1 MKNIDRQTLFTA
13 LAFFAVVQNG
23 KDAADHQTAEQIR
36 QLAGLA
42 AAFCGE
48 NVEDVGGRR

>member
-1 MKNIDRQTLFTA
+1 MNTLEHKTLFTA

-23 KDAADHQTAEQIR
+23 KDAADHQTAEQIW

-42 AAFCGE
+42 AAFYGE
-48 NVEDVGGRR
+48 NIEDVGGRR